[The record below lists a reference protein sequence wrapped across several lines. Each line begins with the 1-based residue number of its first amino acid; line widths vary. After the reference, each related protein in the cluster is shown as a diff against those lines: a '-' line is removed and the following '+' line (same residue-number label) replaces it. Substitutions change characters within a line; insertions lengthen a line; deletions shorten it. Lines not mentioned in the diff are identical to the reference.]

1 VRWAYDSDRCAVH
14 GGYKRIC
21 PAVEEDNVEQEVV
34 PACVVSSLP
43 PDLGFSYF
51 EVIVSIDTC
60 IYSLDG
66 IASHPQCSGAC
77 QALAG

>member
-1 VRWAYDSDRCAVH
+1 MIWQCEQGAKPRRVRWAYDSDRCAVH

-51 EVIVSIDTC
+51 EVRQIV
-60 IYSLDG
+60 G
-66 IASHPQCSGAC
+66 R
-77 QALAG
+77 ALMFDS

>member
-1 VRWAYDSDRCAVH
+1 MQGAKPRHVRWAYDSDRCAVH

-21 PAVEEDNVEQEVV
+21 LAVEEDNVEQEVV

-51 EVIVSIDTC
+51 NNNH
-60 IYSLDG
+60 SL
-66 IASHPQCSGAC
+66 
-77 QALAG
+77 

>member
-1 VRWAYDSDRCAVH
+1 VH

-21 PAVEEDNVEQEVV
+21 PAVEEDSVEQEVV

-51 EVIVSIDTC
+51 EVMRQMTC
-60 IYSLDG
+60 TSSTVLNRK
-66 IASHPQCSGAC
+66 
-77 QALAG
+77 